1 MLDLQDYANAW
12 DHLIAW
18 AVYLV
23 AAAIICFALWR
34 LTKRWLHEIRYLLLA
49 LIAVALFV
57 PAPVPGHAVLAPAVM
72 FVLFGMLSGGEADVL
87 APVLVRLSLAG
98 TVAVLLV
105 VISSIVWRWSR
116 RKAR

>member
-18 AVYLV
+18 AVYLI
-23 AAAIICFALWR
+23 AAAIICFAWWR

-49 LIAVALFV
+49 LIAVLLFT
-57 PAPVPGHAVLAPAVM
+57 PAPVPGHTVLAPALM
-72 FVLFGMLSGGEADVL
+72 FVLLGALTGGGAEVL

-105 VISSIVWRWSR
+105 VVSSIVWRLSR
-116 RKAR
+116 GRAR